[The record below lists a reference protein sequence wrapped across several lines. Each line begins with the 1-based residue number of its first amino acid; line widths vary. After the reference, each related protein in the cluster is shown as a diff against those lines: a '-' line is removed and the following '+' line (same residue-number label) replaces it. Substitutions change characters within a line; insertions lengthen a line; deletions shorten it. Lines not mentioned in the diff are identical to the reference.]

1 MNRCT
6 KIKKP
11 SRRNLNSLL
20 TEKVHKSKSYL
31 YKRNRLKFIIK
42 YNICESLWCLWCLF
56 YFWMPLMPLNAFNV
70 FYSFYSFLI
79 ICTLK
84 SSWKSLNFVLFCVLW
99 KMLNYWIVP
108 LRRKKVI
115 CLIINVLIFWLF
127 FDFLEI
133 LTAFRLF
140 LLFVFCD
147 NL

>member
-1 MNRCT
+1 MYKN
-6 KIKKP
+6 KKP
-11 SRRNLNSLL
+11 DRRNLSSLL

-56 YFWMPLMPLNAFNV
+56 YFWMPLMPLNVLGYPKFFVYFISWAYNSPSV
-70 FYSFYSFLI
+70 
-79 ICTLK
+79 K
-84 SSWKSLNFVLFCVLW
+84 SLWNSLNFVLFCVLW

-127 FDFLEI
+127 FDFLDI
-133 LTAFRLF
+133 FDRFQTIFTL
-140 LLFVFCD
+140 
-147 NL
+147 